1 MQRPLIVTA
10 AGALPVILS
19 GKNGAMEAGI
29 APADVVKKVN
39 NQKVND
45 IRAFK
50 TVVANIDV
58 ARVVLLDIVRQ

>member
-1 MQRPLIVTA
+1 
-10 AGALPVILS
+10 
-19 GKNGAMEAGI
+19 MEAGI